1 VKQLCLSEDFIAIND
16 NTKRFAMG
24 FYAKRNGGE
33 RELARGDPQR
43 ERVCVCE
50 RQSI

>member
-1 VKQLCLSEDFIAIND
+1 MKQQCLSEDFIAISD

-33 RELARGDPQR
+33 RELDSGER
-43 ERVCVCE
+43 EGV
-50 RQSI
+50 